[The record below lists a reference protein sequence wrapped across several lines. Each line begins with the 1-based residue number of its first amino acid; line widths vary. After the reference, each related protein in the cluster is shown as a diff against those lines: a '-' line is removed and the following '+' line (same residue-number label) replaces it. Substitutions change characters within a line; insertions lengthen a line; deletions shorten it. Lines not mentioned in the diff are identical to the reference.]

1 MHRVALA
8 ILFSCVY
15 CSAQTR
21 SVEADLKWLTEAPA
35 VSGYEAQL
43 VSHIEKQLAA
53 LHPQRD
59 NMGNLT
65 ITFGSGMPHRMIAA
79 PIDEPGYIVSRIEDD
94 GYLRVVRLPQ
104 SGLPPHYNEMQN
116 AQPMVVT
123 TRNGSSRSAVIAG
136 LSIHLQPGRANI
148 PDPDDIDNMY
158 VDVGARTKAE
168 VLDSGIDVLSPIAA
182 ERRLVAVGM
191 HQWAATAIGDRFG
204 AALLMQ
210 IAQALSDTKPAGTV
224 TLAFVTQEWTGSR
237 GLTRVLQQFHPD
249 ELIYLGRSNK
259 SQVQRGSSRESE
271 LPAKQRPTLGSGAVQ
286 NVSTDRTSTE
296 DDNWSVSTETLQTV
310 RAAPILMRGYGPPV
324 PLPRHTAHLSV
335 PVLYP
340 LTCGETIDSRDLES
354 LSHLLAEYLG
364 IKMKPVTVEQRSATA
379 YPSLPLAPK
388 TIPSNESLLKLL
400 TTVYGVSEQEGRTRE
415 AVRQMLPAWAHPT
428 TDDAGNLIL
437 HLGPSTGPGMVF
449 MAHTDELGFRISAID
464 PDGTLQLDNK
474 GGGTTSFYWGHPA
487 LVHTANG
494 IRGSVV
500 ALPPNFDTAQFHFPT
515 DFRTPA
521 SLNVGASSSD
531 EVSQLGIKIGD
542 TVTVQKNFHSLLDR
556 RVSVRSLDDRVGCVA
571 LIHAVWDL
579 GEKFQRNVT
588 FVWSTREELGL
599 LGSVAYAEAANKAGT
614 VPATVF
620 AIDTFVSSDSPI
632 ESHRFADGVLGE
644 GFVVR
649 AIDNSNIV
657 PWADVMQ
664 VQSIANA
671 HHIAVQ
677 YGATGGG
684 NDGAAFQRYGATDV
698 ALSWPLRNSHSPG
711 EVMDLSDL
719 NALAN
724 ITAALAREWRTK

>member
-1 MHRVALA
+1 MHRVALS
-8 ILFSCVY
+8 ILFSCAY

-35 VSGYEAQL
+35 VSGYEAPV
-43 VSHIEKQLAA
+43 VSHIEKQLAG
-53 LHPQRD
+53 LHPQHD

-79 PIDEPGYIVSRIEDD
+79 PMDEPGYVVSRIEDD
-94 GYLRVVRLPQ
+94 GYLRVIRLPQ

-168 VLDSGIDVLSPIAA
+168 VLGSGIDVLSPIAA
-182 ERRLVAVGM
+182 ERSLVAVGM

-210 IAQALSDTKPAGTV
+210 IAQALSHSKPTGTV
-224 TLAFVTQEWTGSR
+224 TLAFVTQQWTGSR

-271 LPAKQRPTLGSGAVQ
+271 LPAKQQPTLGSGVVLS
-286 NVSTDRTSTE
+286 VSTDRTSTE
-296 DDNWSVSTETLQTV
+296 DDNWSVSIGALQAI

-340 LTCGETIDSRDLES
+340 LTAGETIDSRDLES

-379 YPSLPLAPK
+379 YPSLPPVPK

-400 TTVYGVSEQEGRTRE
+400 TTVYGVSEQEGMTRE
-415 AVRQMLPAWAHPT
+415 AVQHMLPAWAHPT
-428 TDDAGNLIL
+428 TDDSGNLIL
-437 HLGPSTGPGMVF
+437 HLGSSIGPGMVF
-449 MAHTDELGFRISAID
+449 MAHTDELGFRVREID
-464 PDGTLQLDNK
+464 PNGTLQLDNK

-487 LVHTANG
+487 LVHTASG

-542 TVTVQKNFHSLLDR
+542 TVTVRKSFYSLLDR

-571 LIHAVWDL
+571 LIYAVWDL

-632 ESHRFADGVLGE
+632 ESHRFADGALGE

-664 VQSIANA
+664 VQSIAKA

-719 NALAN
+719 DALAN

>member
-1 MHRVALA
+1 MLRVALS
-8 ILFSCVY
+8 ILLSCAY
-15 CSAQTR
+15 SSAQT
-21 SVEADLKWLTEAPA
+21 SSLESDLKWLTETPA
-35 VSGYEAQL
+35 VSGYEASL
-43 VSHIEKQLAA
+43 ILHVEKQLAGM
-53 LHPQRD
+53 HPQRD
-59 NMGNLT
+59 SMGNLT
-65 ITFGSGMPHRMIAA
+65 LTFGSGAPHRMIAT
-79 PIDEPGYIVSRIEDD
+79 PIDEPGYVVSRIEDD

-123 TRNGSSRSAVIAG
+123 TREGDSRSAVVAG
-136 LSIHLQPGRANI
+136 LSIHLQPGRTNV

-168 VLDSGIDVLSPIAA
+168 VLGSGIDVLSPMAA

-191 HQWAATAIGDRFG
+191 HEWAATAIGDRFG

-210 IAQALSDTKPAGTV
+210 IAQALSHSKPAGTV
-224 TLAFVTQEWTGSR
+224 TLAFLTQQWTGSR
-237 GLTRVLQQFHPD
+237 GLIRVLQQFHPD
-249 ELIYLGRSNK
+249 ELVYLGRSSK
-259 SQVQRGSSRESE
+259 PQAPRGGLREGE
-271 LPAKQRPTLGSGAVQ
+271 TPANQQPTPGTGPVLS
-286 NVSTDRTSTE
+286 VSADRASTE
-296 DDNWSVSTETLQTV
+296 DTNWLFGAETP
-310 RAAPILMRGYGPPV
+310 RAISSAPILMRGYGPPMV
-324 PLPRHTAHLSV
+324 LPRHTAHLSV

-340 LTCGETIDSRDLES
+340 LTAGEMIDNQDLES
-354 LSHLLAEYLG
+354 LSHLLAKYLG
-364 IKMKPVTVEQRSATA
+364 IQTPSVPTEQRAATA
-379 YPSLPLAPK
+379 YPTLPPVPK

-400 TTVYGVSEQEGRTRE
+400 TTVYGVSEQEGMTRE
-415 AVRQMLPAWAHPT
+415 AVQHMLPPWAHPT

-437 HLGPSTGPGMVF
+437 HLGPSIGPGIVF
-449 MAHTDELGFRISAID
+449 MAHTDELGFRVRSIE

-494 IRGSVV
+494 MRGSVV

-521 SLNVGASSSD
+521 LLNVGASSAD
-531 EVSQLGIKIGD
+531 EVSQLGIKAGD
-542 TVTVQKNFHSLLDR
+542 TVTVSKTFHPLLDR
-556 RVSVRSLDDRVGCVA
+556 RVTVRSLDDRVGCAA

-599 LGSVAYAEAANKAGT
+599 LGAVAYAEAANKTGT
-614 VPATVF
+614 IPATVF

-632 ESHRFADGVLGE
+632 ESHRYADGVLGE
-644 GFVVR
+644 GFLVR
-649 AIDNSNIV
+649 AIDSSNIV
-657 PWADVMQ
+657 PWAEVKQ
-664 VQSIANA
+664 LQSIAKA
-671 HHIAVQ
+671 HNIAMQ
-677 YGATGGG
+677 YGVTGGG

-711 EVMDLSDL
+711 EIMDLRDL
-719 NALAN
+719 DALTN
-724 ITAALAREWRTK
+724 ITTALAREWRTK

>member
-1 MHRVALA
+1 MSRVALW
-8 ILFSCVY
+8 ILLSCIS
-15 CSAQTR
+15 CSAQ
-21 SVEADLKWLTEAPA
+21 SSSLEVDLKWLAETPA
-35 VSGYEAQL
+35 VSGYEASL
-43 VSHIEKQLAA
+43 ISHIEKQLAGM
-53 LHPQRD
+53 HPQRD
-59 NMGNLT
+59 SVGNLT
-65 ITFGSGMPHRMIAA
+65 LTFGSGAPHRIIAA
-79 PIDEPGYIVSRIEDD
+79 PVDEPGYVVSRIEDD

-123 TRNGSSRSAVIAG
+123 TRDGGLRSAVVAG
-136 LSIHLQPGRANI
+136 LSIHLQPGRTNV

-168 VLDSGIDVLSPIAA
+168 VLSSGVDVLSPVAA
-182 ERRLVAVGM
+182 ERSLIAVGM
-191 HQWAATAIGDRFG
+191 HQWSATAIDDRFG

-210 IAQALSDTKPAGTV
+210 IAQALSHSKPAGTV
-224 TLAFVTQEWTGSR
+224 TLAFVVQQWTASR

-249 ELIYLGRSNK
+249 ELIYLGRNNK
-259 SQVQRGSSRESE
+259 SQVQRGSAHEE
-271 LPAKQRPTLGSGAVQ
+271 LPAKQPPALGSGAVLS
-286 NVSTDRTSTE
+286 VSTDLTSTE
-296 DDNWSVSTETLQTV
+296 DANWSVSTEALRTIS
-310 RAAPILMRGYGPPV
+310 AAPILMRGYGPPV
-324 PLPRHTAHLSV
+324 ALPRHTAHLSV

-340 LTCGETIDSRDLES
+340 LTAGETIDSRDLES
-354 LSHLLAEYLG
+354 LSHLLAKYLG
-364 IKMKPVTVEQRSATA
+364 IQIAPLTAEERSGVSYAPMP
-379 YPSLPLAPK
+379 PSPK
-388 TIPSNESLLKLL
+388 TIPSTESLLKLL

-415 AVRQMLPAWAHPT
+415 AVQHMLPAWAHPT
-428 TDDAGNLIL
+428 TDDAGNLVL

-449 MAHTDELGFRISAID
+449 MAHTDELGFRVRAID

-487 LVHTANG
+487 LVHTASG
-494 IRGSVV
+494 MRGSVV
-500 ALPPNFDTAQFHFPT
+500 ALPQNFDTAQFHFPT

-521 SLNVGASSSD
+521 SLNVGASTAE
-531 EVSQLGIKIGD
+531 EVGQLGIKVGD
-542 TVTVQKNFHSLLDR
+542 SVTVPKSFRSLLDR
-556 RVSVRSLDDRVGCVA
+556 RVSVRSLDDRVGCAA
-571 LIHAVWDL
+571 LIHAVWEL
-579 GEKFQRNVT
+579 GERFQRNVT

-599 LGSVAYAEAANKAGT
+599 LGAVAYAEAANNAGT

-644 GFVVR
+644 GFLVR

-657 PWADVMQ
+657 PWADVKQ
-664 VQSIANA
+664 VQSIAKA
-671 HHIAVQ
+671 HNIAMQ

-711 EVMDLSDL
+711 EVMDLRDL
-719 NALAN
+719 DALAN
-724 ITAALAREWRTK
+724 ITAALAREWHTK